1 MKGGM
6 AGHETGVELG
16 VDTAALEGVG
26 PSAAVVVIVGS
37 LAVGVVSTGDVE
49 TGSLIS
55 DPAFEE
61 VGDGSEEVFVPD
73 EPDVELD
80 PQAVADEMIRSTS
93 A

>member
-1 MKGGM
+1 M
-6 AGHETGVELG
+6 AGHETGGVELG
-16 VDTAALEGVG
+16 ADTAALEGVG

-49 TGSLIS
+49 TVSLIS

-73 EPDVELD
+73 EPDVE
-80 PQAVADEMIRSTS
+80 
-93 A
+93 